1 MSINLAILQNFNNA
15 VNGNAALND
24 NTRLQNG
31 TFKLGG
37 TYDIRQIPSN
47 KYDHAANNAVRR
59 NFAAALTGAFGVKS
73 LEDLPANV
81 RSSLNIADFKLDKE
95 GNITST
101 RPLTA
106 RRVRAVMSAIQE
118 TTAKAAPNREEAAAI
133 RNDFNTFLRDSA
145 YMKAAFDRIAI
156 AEGRKPLTLEIPFV
170 GNGAF
175 DIPLSALKVYTKGIK
190 PGELA
195 AKIGEIKNRIEN
207 DVGSALETLAKI
219 KIGQTLKPDAK
230 CADALRRYFALCAV
244 AADTT
249 GRGIS
254 RTISVP
260 DDGGKIAAFL
270 KSSLKGA
277 DEFETGVVHTP
288 ADPFLSESCAMTR
301 FTVDIGFG
309 ESAGLGEAWH
319 VACIAYEDLAMRDGF
334 SPIMRRGAG
343 PAMSIAQ
350 MYSNIT
356 AESTRLLNAYSA
368 EMDALFKA
376 RPELAVAQ
384 DGNTAEPVDLANLPE
399 PFKTNIGKILSLRQS
414 LNAFFSSLALADPIY
429 MDNPAVRYA
438 DETVLT
444 MDKIPA
450 MTKIGIVSRS
460 GAAAGEVRN
469 AAQPY
474 EGLTFDGFLAQMVA
488 DAPADR
494 TTEEARLG
502 GRRAH
507 CGASGSAPRQS

>member
-1 MSINLAILQNFNNA
+1 MSINLMMLQNFNNA
-15 VNGNAALND
+15 VSNARVMSD
-24 NTRLQNG
+24 SSRLQTG

-47 KYDHAANNAVRR
+47 KYDRAANNAVRR

-81 RSSLNIADFKLDKE
+81 RSALNISDFKLDKE

-118 TTAKAAPNREEAAAI
+118 ATAKAAPNREEAAAI
-133 RNDFNTFLRDSA
+133 RSDFTTFLRNSD

-170 GNGAF
+170 GDGAF
-175 DIPLSALKVYTKGIK
+175 DVPLSALKVYTNGIK

-195 AKIGEIKNRIEN
+195 AKIGEIKDRIER
-207 DVGSALETLAKI
+207 DVSSAIETLARI
-219 KIGQTLKPDAK
+219 RSGDAMEPDAAR
-230 CADALRRYFALCAV
+230 ADALRRYFALCAV

-260 DDGGKIAAFL
+260 DADGKIAAFL
-270 KSSLKGA
+270 KASLKGA

-288 ADPFLSESCAMTR
+288 ADPFLAGSYGVTR

-309 ESAGLGEAWH
+309 ESAGFGEAWH
-319 VACIAYEDLAMRDGF
+319 VAYNTYEDLAMRDGF
-334 SPIMRRGAG
+334 SPLMRRGAG

-376 RPELAVAQ
+376 
-384 DGNTAEPVDLANLPE
+384 
-399 PFKTNIGKILSLRQS
+399 
-414 LNAFFSSLALADPIY
+414 
-429 MDNPAVRYA
+429 NPASSEKNLRFLQA
-438 DETVLT
+438 
-444 MDKIPA
+444 IN
-450 MTKIGIVSRS
+450 
-460 GAAAGEVRN
+460 GAI
-469 AAQPY
+469 
-474 EGLTFDGFLAQMVA
+474 
-488 DAPADR
+488 
-494 TTEEARLG
+494 
-502 GRRAH
+502 
-507 CGASGSAPRQS
+507 